1 MSTKIEGP
9 RLAPLPPTS
18 AAESA
23 ERKAKASADEKVGAL
38 APADSVRLTGAGSE
52 IAAVARSA
60 GEPAPFDAAKV
71 ERVRAALAEGTF
83 KIDPRIIA
91 DRLLA
96 AEKDL
101 PK

>member
-9 RLAPLPPTS
+9 RLAPLPPPS

-23 ERKAKASADEKVGAL
+23 DRTARASADEKVGAL
-38 APADSVRLTGAGSE
+38 AQGDSVRLTGAGSE

-71 ERVRAALAEGTF
+71 ERVRAALAAGTF
-83 KIDPRIIA
+83 RTDARLIA
-91 DRLLA
+91 ERLLA
-96 AEKDL
+96 TEKDL

>member
-9 RLAPLPPTS
+9 RLAPLPPAS

-38 APADSVRLTGAGSE
+38 AATDSVRLTGAGSE

-71 ERVRAALAEGTF
+71 ERVRAALADGTF
-83 KIDPRIIA
+83 KIDPRLVA

>member
-9 RLAPLPPTS
+9 RLAPLPPPSVADS
-18 AAESA
+18 AD
-23 ERKAKASADEKVGAL
+23 RKARASADEKIGA
-38 APADSVRLTGAGSE
+38 AAASDSVRLTGAGSE
-52 IAAVARSA
+52 IAAVARTA

-71 ERVRAALAEGTF
+71 ERVRAALADGSF
-83 KIDPRIIA
+83 KIDSRLIA

-101 PK
+101 PR

>member
-23 ERKAKASADEKVGAL
+23 ERKAKASADDKVGAL
-38 APADSVRLTGAGSE
+38 APTDSVRLTGAGSE

-71 ERVRAALAEGTF
+71 ERVRAALADGSF
-83 KIDPRIIA
+83 KIDARLVA
-91 DRLLA
+91 ERLLA